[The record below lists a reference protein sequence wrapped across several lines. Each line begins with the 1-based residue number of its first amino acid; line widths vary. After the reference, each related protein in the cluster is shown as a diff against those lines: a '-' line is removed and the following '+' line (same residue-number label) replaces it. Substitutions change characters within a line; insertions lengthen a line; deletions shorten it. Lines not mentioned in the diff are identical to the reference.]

1 MCSSDLPEFQ
11 SLLEAGQVQRV
22 VVRGQQA
29 TVTLKQPVPVQTLT
43 PGGPATRDAREVRVR
58 VPGHLTTPDST
69 LIPLMQQEHVDLRF
83 EQPRQWLGI
92 LLNVLPV
99 ILLLSWV
106 AALLGVLVWL
116 GWWAMRR
123 VKVANP

>member
-1 MCSSDLPEFQ
+1 MATLHCEIITPEGHLFDG
-11 SLLEAGQVQRV
+11 EAEMV
-22 VVRGQQA
+22 VVPGAEGGLGVLPRH
-29 TVTLKQPVPVQTLT
+29 QPIVAHL
-43 PGGPATRDAREVRVR
+43 DAGEVRVR